1 MSYRRLCGP
10 AKTCFLRFDVV
21 SVFIFLKRYC
31 LLHVVDDDDEVHV
44 VELPEYRAITII
56 PCCSNLHPTVFKTLQ
71 VVDTF
76 NEYSVSAHVTAG
88 RTKLLL
94 LHDRHLRNEDGV
106 RLFLAEVYDLYL
118 RVMLNQLQMSSSKIV
133 NETAFD
139 ARVRSFAKKHF

>member
-1 MSYRRLCGP
+1 MSGTYAFVIVGP
-10 AKTCFLRFDVV
+10 NDCPVYTADLSQLGGASSQSRQHRNDEQQHLYQFVLQASLDVIQETV
-21 SVFIFLKRYC
+21 WTSQNMFLK
-31 LLHVVDDDDEVHV
+31 
-44 VELPEYRAITII
+44 
-56 PCCSNLHPTVFKTLQ
+56 

>member
-1 MSYRRLCGP
+1 MVC
-10 AKTCFLRFDVV
+10 
-21 SVFIFLKRYC
+21 
-31 LLHVVDDDDEVHV
+31 
-44 VELPEYRAITII
+44 
-56 PCCSNLHPTVFKTLQ
+56 KTLQ